1 MSGLGMQDPRRSLTN
16 GAANGTKPREGSLS
30 RRRRESS
37 SSISLSRRLTGKTL
51 LPSTRRV
58 SYILMRVA
66 AALVIV
72 LLIYWI
78 FADRQ
83 PLSKSETLKTK
94 WWESDSLD
102 RNQLLPKPAMLPKPP
117 RPKPVPEM
125 SHSLA
130 QITRMSST
138 FKQISP
144 SDWTAVVHIS
154 TAAQYPLLST
164 LIPSL
169 LRQAVAPNRIILF
182 AVKGLAPPIAK
193 FGPSVSVQAYP
204 PGRPPIVAFLEA
216 VVPAVTTESI
226 LFVDGHLDHIDT
238 NYVPRLLHASG
249 TKEYRASLLASG
261 GLLLPTSL
269 DAPPTQCHG
278 AGSSSR
284 RDVDEQLHH
293 QRSKRIHIPTS
304 PFLFQASWMKA
315 ISNGVR
321 TDIEIEAAIPLGLWT
336 KAGIPAYALPVPL
349 FTSLGPH
356 VVPKLAS
363 STFGCERLKRALQ
376 GVGTDRRI
384 GPLFRAEAVGGG
396 GLGFASSQAYGSKA
410 IDDPFVAGKLFARDL
425 GAIVIL
431 LSGEEELADA
441 SVLACGLAQENDVR
455 VYVADLPR
463 GKRAGGK
470 RVLFDDAD
478 TGAHCH
484 MDVHPLGSGK
494 EGDSVS
500 LAVLDELDSVGR
512 VAVAIYLSDGHRG
525 REFEEVLKWNRG
537 ILGKGR
543 GGRRRAKKEMEA
555 EKATVIISLDK
566 HEMQLADWIAAL
578 PLDALRRKSDTV
590 LTCVAA
596 MGLGSLMPDT
606 CSNRTD
612 WHTPRIDISVVT
624 NNRPASLHRLL
635 SSLQSAHYF
644 GDEVPLYLNLEQ
656 TADAVTQRLAS
667 DLDWPYG
674 TVTVRH
680 RIVLGGLMQAIV
692 ESWYPASNDTYGVF
706 LEDDVEVSPM
716 FYGWLKMTILY
727 YRYSMAMRDRST
739 RLFGV
744 SLYQQKFFE
753 LRPEGRQPFDAHLLF
768 ESLALDPT
776 LPYLSQIPC
785 SWGAVYFPEVWRE
798 FHLYLALRLS
808 EMALPIADQIVPEI
822 RSNKWPQSWK
832 KYIIE
837 LVYLRGYVML
847 YPNYANYSSL
857 STNHVE
863 KGTHIKEALAVGS
876 KTRAQYEVPLM
887 TRQESLLALPSGRL
901 PSYETLPI
909 IDLWGMVATDDDI
922 IERGWQS
929 AALLDSCPVP
939 FRLDVPPSHN
949 ARELLCA
956 KDYERVNRYVEAQ
969 PLAGS
974 MKDMKARREKE
985 AQQILR
991 DREAQ
996 ANDRIA
1002 AALAKADA
1010 VAQGTVRERPMMVP
1024 HPDHGLERVE
1034 DPPRAPVL
1042 RQPGETVEAHREEQE
1057 ELARTADADAEYRQS
1072 PPIFEKYTPRRPPQV
1087 EDLDQGESDGEEI
1100 QDVVDVDRP
1109 EEDEAPS
1116 SDSHSVSEQEV
1127 IPDIF
1132 ETPRPPAV
1140 YPDVEEDPDV
1150 SDSTEEGQDD
1160 EAGTDNTGD
1169 ADEEVVHFV
1178 PRDRPKTPDWELE
1191 GDAANQE

>member
-1 MSGLGMQDPRRSLTN
+1 MSSLSMQDARRAGTN
-16 GAANGTKPREGSLS
+16 GVSNGSKVRDVSPS

-37 SSISLSRRLTGKTL
+37 ASISISRRLTGKTL
-51 LPSTRRV
+51 STRRV
-58 SYILMRVA
+58 NYILARVV
-66 AALVIV
+66 AALVVV
-72 LLIYWI
+72 LLLYWI

-83 PLSKSETLKTK
+83 PLNKSETLKTK
-94 WWESDSLD
+94 WWESDSPAD
-102 RNQLLPKPAMLPKPP
+102 RNRLLPKPAMLPKPP

-138 FKQISP
+138 FKAISP
-144 SDWTAVVHIS
+144 PDWTAVVHIS

-164 LIPSL
+164 LVPSL
-169 LRQAVAPNRIILF
+169 LRQAVAPNRIIIF
-182 AVKGLAPPIAK
+182 AVKGLTPPIK
-193 FGPSVSVQAYP
+193 TFGPAVSVQAYP
-204 PGRPPIVAFLEA
+204 PGRPPVVALLEA
-216 VVPAVTTESI
+216 VVPTTTTEFI
-226 LFVDGHLDHIDT
+226 LFVDGHLDTIDT
-238 NYVPRLLHASG
+238 NYVARLLHASG

-261 GLLLPTSL
+261 GLVLPTSL

-278 AGSSSR
+278 AGSTSG

-293 QRSKRIHIPTS
+293 QRSKRIHIPTT
-304 PFLFQASWMKA
+304 PFLVQTSWMKA
-315 ISNGVR
+315 ISNGIR
-321 TDIEIEAAIPLGLWT
+321 TDMEIEAAIPLGLWT
-336 KAGIPAYALPVPL
+336 KAGIPAYALPVP
-349 FTSLGPH
+349 F
-356 VVPKLAS
+356 VPQLAS

-376 GVGTDRRI
+376 DVGTDRRI
-384 GPLFRAEAVGGG
+384 GPLFRAEAAGGG
-396 GLGFASSQAYGSKA
+396 GLGFASSQAYGSRA
-410 IDDPFVAGKLFARDL
+410 IDDPFVAGKKFARDL

-431 LSGEEELADA
+431 LSREEELADA

-463 GKRAGGK
+463 GKRSGG
-470 RVLFDDAD
+470 RRILFDDAD

-484 MDVHPLGSGK
+484 MNVRPLGSGK

-500 LAVLDELDSVGR
+500 LAVLDELDNVGR
-512 VAVAIYLSDGHRG
+512 VAVAIYLADGHRG

-543 GGRRRAKKEMEA
+543 GGRRRTKKEMEA
-555 EKATVIISLDK
+555 ESATVIISLDK
-566 HEMQLADWIAAL
+566 HEMQVADWIAAL
-578 PLDALRRKSDTV
+578 PLDALRH
-590 LTCVAA
+590 
-596 MGLGSLMPDT
+596 
-606 CSNRTD
+606 

-635 SSLQSAHYF
+635 SSLQKAHYF

-656 TADAVTQRLAS
+656 TADSVTQRLAS

-674 TVTVRH
+674 PVTVRH
-680 RIVLGGLMQAIV
+680 RIVLGGLMPSIV

-716 FYGWLKMTILY
+716 FYGWLKMAILY

-753 LRPEGRQPFDAHLLF
+753 LRPEGRQPFDAHVLF

-785 SWGAVYFPEVWRE
+785 SWGAAYFPEVWRE

-808 EMALPIADQIVPEI
+808 EMAIPIADQIVPEI

-832 KYIIE
+832 KYFIE
-837 LVYLRGYVML
+837 LIYLRGYVML
-847 YPNYANYSSL
+847 YPNYANYSSM

-863 KGTHIKEALAVGS
+863 KGTHIKDAVVS

-909 IDLWGMVATDDDI
+909 IDLWGMLATDDDI

-939 FRLDVPPSHN
+939 FRLDVHPNYN

-956 KDYERVNRYVEAQ
+956 KDYERVERYVNAQ

-974 MKDMKARREKE
+974 IKDIQQRREKE

-996 ANDRIA
+996 ANARIT
-1002 AALAKADA
+1002 AALAKAEA
-1010 VAQGTVRERPMMVP
+1010 AAQGDMRERPMMAP
-1024 HPDHGLERVE
+1024 HPDHGSEYA
-1034 DPPRAPVL
+1034 DGPRAAVL
-1042 RQPGETVEAHREEQE
+1042 RQPGETVEAHREELE
-1057 ELARTADADAEYRQS
+1057 ELARAANAAEHHQT
-1072 PPIFEKYTPRRPPQV
+1072 PHVPEKYTPRQPPLV
-1087 EDLDQGESDGEEI
+1087 EQGENDDDA
-1100 QDVVDVDRP
+1100 DVVDLDLSEQEEALPLDLDADSEGEVISDSFESPRSRAKVQEMEEYQDGADGSDGVDDAGGAEEEVGGRSIPKDRP
-1109 EEDEAPS
+1109 EALGWEMEGEAA
-1116 SDSHSVSEQEV
+1116 DQE
-1127 IPDIF
+1127 
-1132 ETPRPPAV
+1132 
-1140 YPDVEEDPDV
+1140 
-1150 SDSTEEGQDD
+1150 
-1160 EAGTDNTGD
+1160 
-1169 ADEEVVHFV
+1169 
-1178 PRDRPKTPDWELE
+1178 
-1191 GDAANQE
+1191 